1 MRINIH
7 WPTLQT
13 KSSVLSNYAE
23 TAHIQRSKNRRYCYC
38 CCLVILLCIFLY
50 DVFCFIGFF
59 LVTTLPG
66 PTTGIVLLGNTDV
79 VLVSRFRS
87 SLSKVTVNLTEDFIP
102 VRFYHGSC
110 SEAGP
115 FPQLLNYTTHLPVAE
130 NSHHRIDEPYLIA
143 GSQVNYT
150 LAISDSTTSDLDP
163 DPCTAEVH
171 VFTDHDSYNQF
182 IASGH
187 VTALSISE
195 CFSPVQPLTLSLP
208 PTTTDKPD
216 MYYFIGVESRYSST
230 LNITVASDILEYST
244 TKLSETT
251 CNFSTEA
258 PTCTIPLHHE
268 NDEELCVLASLIDT
282 DSFTPVGY
290 SAPPQGYTPKL
301 IGGIIILTLAPISFL
316 ILCSI
321 LCIFCIKLCCRLCCP
336 SSHYHHV

>member
-1 MRINIH
+1 M
-7 WPTLQT
+7 
-13 KSSVLSNYAE
+13 
-23 TAHIQRSKNRRYCYC
+23 
-38 CCLVILLCIFLY
+38 
-50 DVFCFIGFF
+50 
-59 LVTTLPG
+59 
-66 PTTGIVLLGNTDV
+66 

-87 SLSKVTVNLTEDFIP
+87 SLNKVTVNLIEDFIP
-102 VRFYHGSC
+102 VRFYHGPC

-115 FPQLLNYTTHLPVAE
+115 FPQLLNYSTHLSVAE

-163 DPCTAEVH
+163 DPCTAKVH
-171 VFTDHDSYNQF
+171 VFTDDDSYNQF

-187 VTALSISE
+187 VTALSVSE

-251 CNFSTEA
+251 CNFSIVA

-268 NDEELCVLASLIDT
+268 NDEDLCILASLIDT
-282 DSFTPVGY
+282 DSFTSVGY
-290 SAPPQGYTPKL
+290 SAPPPKVSPKL
-301 IGGIIILTLAPISFL
+301 TGGIILLTLVSLVPFL
-316 ILCSI
+316 
-321 LCIFCIKLCCRLCCP
+321 LCCILLLFVFCTTI
-336 SSHYHHV
+336 